1 MSTLGVI
8 DDGMSEEERQR
19 LNLYLPVEDGKEI
32 LRRARY
38 AAADA
43 GVRLNSWFFR
53 AIRKELGLPEP
64 QKPKKAKAKKK

>member
-1 MSTLGVI
+1 MSASGVI
-8 DDGMSEEERQR
+8 DVSMADEERQR

-64 QKPKKAKAKKK
+64 QKSKKAKPKKK